1 MVDKAETNNPT
12 DQYLIEKI
20 LSGNTKTFEI
30 IINNTKGLVA
40 QIAFKMISNDEDR
53 RDIAQE
59 VYLKAFKDLPN
70 FRFRSKLSTWIGQI
84 TYNTCLNYLEKKKL
98 VLLDISDN
106 DAHDEVLDVF
116 SNKFNLES
124 ISETESRFFEKE
136 VSEIFKLEIE
146 KLPPVYKTL
155 ITLYHNEELSYEEI
169 IQITGLPEGTAK
181 NYLFRARK
189 YLKKQILRKYKRGDL

>member
-1 MVDKAETNNPT
+1 MDKAETNNTT
-12 DQYLIEKI
+12 DQYLVEKV
-20 LSGNTKTFEI
+20 LSGNTKSFET

-40 QIAFKMISNDEDR
+40 QIVFKMISNEEDR
-53 RDIAQE
+53 RDIAQD
-59 VYLKAFKDLPN
+59 VYLKTFKDLPN
-70 FRFRSKLSTWIGQI
+70 FGFRSKLSTWIGQI

-98 VLLDISDN
+98 VLLAIDDN
-106 DAHDEVLDVF
+106 DTHDEALDAI
-116 SNKFNLES
+116 SNKCNLES

-155 ITLYHNEELSYEEI
+155 ITLYHNEELSYGEI
-169 IQITGLPEGTAK
+169 VQITGLPEGTVK

-189 YLKKQILRKYKRGDL
+189 SLKERILLKYKRSEL